1 MFFHK
6 RNSVI
11 TNQYNQF
18 IRITEAVISAVK
30 ESGIQNGIV
39 AVVSSHTTAGI
50 MVNEALE
57 CLESDIDDALRRL
70 IPEDHPYAHAR
81 ILRSYGS
88 TAGNPTGHLKALLT
102 GSHCLFPV
110 AAGEIVKGE
119 AQEIYFM
126 EFDGPSQRSYTI
138 TVQGE

>member
-39 AVVSSHTTAGI
+39 AV
-50 MVNEALE
+50 
-57 CLESDIDDALRRL
+57 
-70 IPEDHPYAHAR
+70 
-81 ILRSYGS
+81 
-88 TAGNPTGHLKALLT
+88 
-102 GSHCLFPV
+102 
-110 AAGEIVKGE
+110 
-119 AQEIYFM
+119 
-126 EFDGPSQRSYTI
+126 SYTHLTLPTI
-138 TVQGE
+138 YSV